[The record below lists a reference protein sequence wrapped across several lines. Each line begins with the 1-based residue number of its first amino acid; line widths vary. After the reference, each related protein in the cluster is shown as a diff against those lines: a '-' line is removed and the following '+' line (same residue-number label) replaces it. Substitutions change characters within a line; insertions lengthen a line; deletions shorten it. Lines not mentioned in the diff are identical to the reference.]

1 MTEKRII
8 KTKTALQKRL
18 HKVINILWPTMGLSR
33 YLQYLK
39 LKITRIKGSD
49 YSIAA
54 GFACG
59 AAVSMTPF
67 LGLHF
72 IMGAIL
78 AWLIGGNV
86 FVSAIGTAV
95 GNPWTFPIIFYLS
108 NDLGNRI
115 LGSDGDM
122 TSMGEM
128 LHLVKHLMFDLKN
141 AVSGES
147 LMHSGSDHIW
157 QTTVDLF
164 VGLQTMIL
172 GGVIYGIIV
181 WVVCYIL
188 IRRML
193 KRFHIL
199 RLKRLKLKRL
209 KQREKQL
216 MQQKTLK
223 MEQERT
229 AKQDTMD
236 GEKGETQQRGNS
248 KRGNSKRG
256 AKK

>member
-8 KTKTALQKRL
+8 KAKTAMQKRL
-18 HKVINILWPTMGLSR
+18 HKIINILWPTMGIVR
-33 YLQYLK
+33 YMTYLK
-39 LKITRIKGSD
+39 HKITRIKGSD

-54 GFACG
+54 GFAAG

-95 GNPWTFPIIFYLS
+95 GNPWTFPVIFYLS

-122 TSMGEM
+122 TSMAEM
-128 LHLVKHLMFDLKN
+128 LHLVKHLMFDLIN
-141 AVSGES
+141 IVSGAS

-164 VGLQTMIL
+164 VGLKSMIL

-181 WVVCYIL
+181 WCVAYYFV
-188 IRRML
+188 RRFL
-193 KRFHIL
+193 RRYHIL
-199 RLKRLKLKRL
+199 RARRLKLKKL
-209 KQREKQL
+209 KRREKEV
-216 MQQKTLK
+216 MQQKK
-223 MEQERT
+223 MKNQ
-229 AKQDTMD
+229 AKQQNTVHQ
-236 GEKGETQQRGNS
+236 EKMGKQN
-248 KRGNSKRG
+248 ND
-256 AKK
+256 